1 MHLHERPPPRSADAA
16 PRLLVSA
23 LRGRS
28 GLRAVGEVG
37 HGTHEIW
44 ERALEQAVS
53 ARTDVYRLELS
64 AVTFV
69 DVAGAD
75 ALASAARR
83 LEEGRLLQLH
93 SPPSTLSRTLH
104 LFWPG
109 LPGIEV
115 TLP

>member
-1 MHLHERPPPRSADAA
+1 MHLHHRPPLRSADAA
-16 PRLLVSA
+16 PRLTVSA
-23 LRGRS
+23 LRGHS

-37 HGTHEIW
+37 HATHEIW
-44 ERALEQAVS
+44 ERALEQAVG
-53 ARTDVYRLELS
+53 ARADVYRLELS

-93 SPPSTLSRTLH
+93 RPPPTLSRTLDM
-104 LFWPG
+104 FWPG
-109 LPGIEV
+109 LSGIEV

>member
-1 MHLHERPPPRSADAA
+1 MHLHQRPPQRYAGAA
-16 PRLLVSA
+16 PRLTVSA
-23 LRGRS
+23 LRGHS

-44 ERALEQAVS
+44 ERALEQALG

-64 AVTFV
+64 EVTFV

-93 SPPSTLSRTLH
+93 RPPSTLSRTLDM
-104 LFWPG
+104 FWPG
-109 LPGIEV
+109 LSGIEV
-115 TLP
+115 TQP